1 MTQSQMTQSQSSQN
15 QPAQNPASQNQAP
28 QYPPSQYQPFNPRPT
43 APATRLPPKAC
54 DSQFHVFG
62 SADRYPVR
70 PGAAYE
76 MPSAT
81 IETAL
86 GLHRLLGIERGVIV
100 QATTYGADH
109 QVVLDGLAA
118 AGPSYRGCANAVV
131 LAERDDAYIQKLHDA
146 GVRGARFTRQG
157 LGISMAPAVFDRAI
171 ARIRELGWYAKFQ
184 PEPDGM
190 MAQAAQ
196 FERLDI
202 PVLLDHMGRAD
213 PTAGAADPTRQLLE
227 SLLARGNFW
236 VMLSL
241 TEKISRTGPPWDDV
255 TPLAQA
261 LIAANPDRVVWGS
274 DWPHPVSTKPT
285 PDEGQLVDQLARYA
299 GDAATLKK
307 ILVDNPARL
316 FGFDE

>member
-1 MTQSQMTQSQSSQN
+1 M
-15 QPAQNPASQNQAP
+15 P
-28 QYPPSQYQPFNPRPT
+28 QYQAFNPNPT
-43 APATRLPPKAC
+43 APAYRLPPGSC

-62 SADRYPVR
+62 PADRYPVR

-86 GLHRLLGIERGVIV
+86 GLHRLLGIQRGVIV

-131 LAERDDAYIQKLHDA
+131 LAECDDAYIQKLHDA

-157 LGISMAPAVFDRAI
+157 LGISMAPEVFDRAI

-196 FERLDI
+196 FQNLEI
-202 PVLLDHMGRAD
+202 PVLLDHRGRAD
-213 PTAGAADPTRQLLE
+213 PSAGAADPTRRLLE
-227 SLLARGNFW
+227 SLLSRGNFW

-241 TEKISRTGPPWDDV
+241 TEKISRTGEPWDDV
-255 TPLAQA
+255 IPLAQA

-274 DWPHPVSTKPT
+274 DWPHPVSVKAT
-285 PDEGQLVDQLARYA
+285 PNEGRLLDQLARYA
-299 GDAATLKK
+299 GDQDTLRK
-307 ILVDNPARL
+307 IVVDNPAHL